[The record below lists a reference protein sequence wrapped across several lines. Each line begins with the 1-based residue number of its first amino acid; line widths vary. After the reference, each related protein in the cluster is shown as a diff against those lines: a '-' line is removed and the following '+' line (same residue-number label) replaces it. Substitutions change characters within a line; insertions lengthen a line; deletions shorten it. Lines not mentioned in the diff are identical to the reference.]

1 MQNKSC
7 ASPYKRGPG
16 ISGAIQFSELNSR
29 AAVLLA
35 SIALWLCADRR
46 EKRVA
51 EGAGEAAGK
60 VLKFFP

>member
-29 AAVLLA
+29 AAVLLF
-35 SIALWLCADRR
+35 SIALWLCAEKR
-46 EKRVA
+46 EKRA
-51 EGAGEAAGK
+51 LGQAG
-60 VLKFFP
+60 

>member
-16 ISGAIQFSELNSR
+16 ISGAIQFNSR

-46 EKRVA
+46 EKRAA
-51 EGAGEAAGK
+51 EGREK
-60 VLKFFP
+60 PLEKF